1 MANKPAPFDQFTQF
15 TNQIANAFPAPF
27 TQADPKTIRL
37 LARPLEQLLQM
48 QSEMLKATEPAL
60 TSWMRRQREGLDAAM
75 KALER
80 LTECK
85 DMNEAATIQR
95 EWADQQ
101 MKRWSTE
108 VQAVTEQAMA
118 LSQSGLTAARQAA
131 EITTEL
137 ASLAEVPKRK
147 AAE

>member
-1 MANKPAPFDQFTQF
+1 
-15 TNQIANAFPAPF
+15 
-27 TQADPKTIRL
+27 
-37 LARPLEQLLQM
+37 
-48 QSEMLKATEPAL
+48 
-60 TSWMRRQREGLDAAM
+60 
-75 KALER
+75 
-80 LTECK
+80 
-85 DMNEAATIQR
+85 
-95 EWADQQ
+95 

-137 ASLAEVPKRK
+137 ASLAEIPKRK